1 MLVLEFRPCSQPL
14 STPQN
19 GMNRLCLIIGDN
31 IQFEVPPANLPQ
43 LKESIKLILRK
54 KPSKI
59 YCTHGGPFN
68 PKAVLRKFS

>member
-19 GMNRLCLIIGDN
+19 GMNRLCLIISDN
-31 IQFEVPPANLPQ
+31 IQFEVPPVNLAQ
-43 LKESIKLILRK
+43 LNKSLKPILRK
-54 KPSKI
+54 KPAKI

-68 PKAVLRKFS
+68 PKSVLRKFS